1 LQKHFY
7 KNRRSKIKPKLDNED
22 LMEDVLTDAAKS
34 CKKNGLIPYKG
45 IGDNRSKS
53 MKAFNNLSSRPFDK
67 HYGKINEILK

>member
-1 LQKHFY
+1 
-7 KNRRSKIKPKLDNED
+7 
-22 LMEDVLTDAAKS
+22 MEDVLTDAAKL

-45 IGDNRSKS
+45 IGDKRSKS